1 MALNNFVPKS
11 ADLQYL
17 TRTVSTNEDGSF
29 DLDFLA
35 SEFQALDVNKM
46 ACLTLKKLPF
56 KPPAGSIRQPTVSF
70 SGIFKAD
77 PQATILSPLTTI
89 VHAIM
94 EEKGSS
100 KDEALV
106 ITANAFGYPAEIDVT
121 NFDPINA
128 AASGNEDSKKILQSA
143 RACGQ
148 YDETGGSIFRN
159 CQC

>member
-1 MALNNFVPKS
+1 M
-11 ADLQYL
+11 
-17 TRTVSTNEDGSF
+17 
-29 DLDFLA
+29 
-35 SEFQALDVNKM
+35 
-46 ACLTLKKLPF
+46 TLKKLPY
-56 KPPAGSIRQPTVSF
+56 KPPAGIDSTTNREF
-70 SGIFKAD
+70 REYARAD

-100 KDEALV
+100 KDEALA

-128 AASGNEDSKKILQSA
+128 AASEMRIP
-143 RACGQ
+143 RRFTVCCACGQ
-148 YDETGGSIFRN
+148 YDETGGSIFRY